1 MFFLFRKELADGD
14 VNENDKRSRGLSQD
28 DEEEDDEDE
37 DIPGERF
44 LPVIHSVQSSRL
56 FILSFLL
63 FTEELKLDYVD
74 EKTGEIPL
82 SRFGVLGCL
91 SSFRETTGMAIQI
104 KDRIILQHSNIHQ
117 FIHRMSMCLKSSC
130 PVDQYISLF
139 SCPH

>member
-1 MFFLFRKELADGD
+1 M
-14 VNENDKRSRGLSQD
+14 NENDKRSRGLSQD

-44 LPVIHSVQSSRL
+44 YRVIRSVQYSRS

-91 SSFRETTGMAIQI
+91 FKVFERNDMQERQ
-104 KDRIILQHSNIHQ
+104 QE
-117 FIHRMSMCLKSSC
+117 
-130 PVDQYISLF
+130 
-139 SCPH
+139 